1 MNLVEYVAEHPAL
14 KIICE
19 EAAAIEDQ
27 SASLD
32 LLALIDPGEVKA
44 MIEAIIA
51 SSKHLLENAEYLL
64 EQFNGYYVP
73 DNESK

>member
-1 MNLVEYVAEHPAL
+1 MNLIDYVAEHPAL

-32 LLALIDPGEVKA
+32 LRALTDEGEVQE

-64 EQFNGYYVP
+64 EQFRGYR
-73 DNESK
+73 